1 MSKNVQQISEFL
13 SNDDTCLLINQV
25 NDEIGCFYLTAI
37 FYLSNEQEVNIIIN
51 PSTLK
56 QNQSQDLF
64 ESKKVKIFNSYNSK
78 EIDKLINSK
87 DKQIIIS
94 DYKNYKKY
102 QKSIKCLNGYENNS
116 DIKYFLN
123 MLGISNA
130 DLINYCLVN
139 PMMIYSETS
148 KYLINNKN
156 YFEEKSIIEK
166 NNFILNIRKKIF
178 NNKRSEDI
186 RETFLDIKD
195 EKKKKKLN
203 FLTY

>member
-1 MSKNVQQISEFL
+1 MSNNIQKIDEFL
-13 SNDDTCLLINQV
+13 SSDETCLLINQV
-25 NDEIGCFYLTAI
+25 GEEIGCFYLTAI
-37 FYLSNEQEVNIIIN
+37 LYLSNKQEVKVSIN
-51 PSTLK
+51 SGTLY
-56 QNQSQDLF
+56 QNQSEDLF
-64 ESKKVKIFNSYNSK
+64 ETKKVKIFNSYNSK
-78 EIDKLINSK
+78 EIDKFIKKN

-102 QKSIKCLNGYENNS
+102 QKSIKCLNGYENNT

-130 DLINYCLVN
+130 DLINYCLAN

-156 YFEEKSIIEK
+156 YSEETSIIEK

-178 NNKRSEDI
+178 NNKRSGDI
-186 RETFLDIKD
+186 RETFLNIKD
-195 EKKKKKLN
+195 EAKYKKLN

>member
-156 YFEEKSIIEK
+156 YSEEKSIIEK
-166 NNFILNIRKKIF
+166 NNIILNIRKKIF
-178 NNKRSEDI
+178 NNKRSGDI
-186 RETFLDIKD
+186 RETFLNIKD
-195 EKKKKKLN
+195 EAKYKKLN